1 MSRHIKALWT
11 SSSPIVILAGIFALF
26 LVMGGVMRNGV
37 DKPSTRSSTSRI
49 QNKTHSFEVTQAT
62 ANPGANGCI
71 QLSLRNGYH
80 RRITAYG
87 ISANKL
93 ITIIDF
99 LYGDGEDQ
107 PGIAPDAVHTRPVCV
122 PKAVDPNVA
131 SKEGREILVQAVI
144 FDDGTGDG
152 DPEFI
157 ADILNRRRGSKI
169 QLTRIID
176 VVKRV
181 LTSGKTIDNTALE
194 ALKSEV
200 SALTTD
206 SQGSMAESDSLRGQK
221 QAALSL
227 LDNLTHS
234 GSRDVRETIIHF
246 EEMCERLV
254 ARL

>member
-1 MSRHIKALWT
+1 MSRNLKALRT
-11 SSSPIVILAGIFALF
+11 SVSSIVILAGIFALF
-26 LVMGGVMRNGV
+26 MGTVMRKGANQQ
-37 DKPSTRSSTSRI
+37 STRSSTPRI
-49 QNKTHSFEVTQAT
+49 QNKTHSFQVEQAR

-99 LYGDGEDQ
+99 LYSVGEDQ

-122 PKAVDPNVA
+122 PKANDPNIA
-131 SKEGREILVQAVI
+131 AKEGREILVQAVV

-157 ADILNRRRGSKI
+157 ADILNSRRGSKI
-169 QLTRIID
+169 QLARIID

-181 LTSGKTIDNTALE
+181 LTSGTTIDDTALE

-200 SALTTD
+200 SSLTTD
-206 SQGSMAESDSLRGQK
+206 SQVSLAESDSLRGQK
-221 QAALSL
+221 QASLSL
-227 LDNLTHS
+227 LDDLTHS
-234 GSRDVRETIIHF
+234 GSTDVRETIIRF
-246 EEMCERLV
+246 REICERLV